1 MPAFVIPCPYC
12 GTELKLK
19 DRSLIGKKGKCPK
32 CSKAFRLEEPEEE
45 DEVQLE
51 LVAPSPAGNQSATKT
66 APVQQAPQI
75 NTFEAPVVAPDIESG
90 GVQRMK
96 EMRRKNKKRRNF
108 QIVIGGLVAV
118 LLAGTIYYI
127 KDQPE
132 KQALAAAEAKKPKRN
147 AAHDAQKAKDKS
159 DLEALANAAPT
170 RGEPIALNFMPSGA
184 RVIINLHPDEF
195 WKPGSLAEEFRYC
208 IGPLGIW
215 LETEIK
221 ALTKFDP
228 SEIDRLRICLIP
240 GLRNERPKVAAY
252 VELKEEQLESTLIK
266 LFPGDSVNDYE
277 PKIYLTGDDCFIH
290 IDNRRFA
297 VGPGEY
303 AQEMADAIDV
313 NAVTNRDIET
323 MLLKTDSERHLTILF
338 DPKILRLEQVSWFPE
353 NARPVLNHFLDWLG
367 DDVLTAIWSVHLDD
381 QFHHEMLL
389 RNDAAAL
396 PATVQR
402 KLSQRLEEM
411 PERVLSAVRKMTPQ
425 QIGPRKIIGRY
436 PAMAKV
442 FTMATS
448 SGSDDRSVQFTT
460 VLNDRAAPNLALG
473 TLMAWDESTRTD
485 FNKSDS
491 PAAMVASNQPKKE
504 LTFEE
509 KLQKQIEIDFGRM
522 PLQDA
527 FAYIADE
534 AVLSLEIEGDA
545 LKLAGFTK
553 NMPQTFKYEQIS
565 VTKAIL
571 AIINGE
577 GNSIIKDSIT
587 KGTGKIGLFLDDTG
601 KGFIIATEKYI
612 ADQGKTAYQLK

>member
-1 MPAFVIPCPYC
+1 MPAVVIPCPFC
-12 GTELKLK
+12 GAELKLK

-32 CSKAFRLEEPEEE
+32 CAKAFRLEEPDD

-51 LVAPSPAGNQSATKT
+51 LVAPAATGVQSAPVNVTGQSASQMNTFEPPIT
-66 APVQQAPQI
+66 APV
-75 NTFEAPVVAPDIESG
+75 TETG

-108 QIVIGGLVAV
+108 QIVIGGLVAL
-118 LLAGTIYYI
+118 LLAGTIFYI
-127 KDQPE
+127 KEEQK
-132 KQALAAAEAKKPKRN
+132 KQALADAEAKKPKRN
-147 AAHDAQKAKDKS
+147 AAYDAQKAKDKS

-170 RGEPIALNFMPSGA
+170 KGGPIALNFMPSGA

-208 IGPLGIW
+208 LGPLGIW
-215 LETEIK
+215 LESEIK

-252 VELKEEQLESTLIK
+252 VELKEEQQESTLIK

-277 PKIYLTGDDCFIH
+277 PKIYMTGNDCFIH

-297 VGPGEY
+297 VGPGEF

-313 NAVTNRDIET
+313 NAITNRDIET

-353 NARPVLNHFLDWLG
+353 NARPILNHFLDWLG
-367 DDVLTAIWSVHLDD
+367 DDVLTAVWSVHLNG
-381 QFHHEMLL
+381 QLHHEMTL

-396 PATVQR
+396 LSSVQR
-402 KLSQRLEEM
+402 KLGQRLEEV
-411 PERVLSAVRKMTPQ
+411 PERVLSAVRKMSPQ
-425 QIGPRKIIGRY
+425 QVGPRKIIGRY
-436 PAMAKV
+436 PAMMKV

-448 SGSDDRSVQFTT
+448 SGSDNRSVQFTT

-473 TLMAWDESTRTD
+473 SLMAWDESTRTD
-485 FNKSDS
+485 FNKSDNPS
-491 PAAMVASNQPKKE
+491 TMVASNQPKKE
-504 LTFEE
+504 LTLEE
-509 KLQKQIEIDFGRM
+509 KLQKQIEVDFRRM

-534 AVLSLEIEGDA
+534 AELSLEIEGDA
-545 LKLAGFTK
+545 LKLAGFTQ

-565 VTKAIL
+565 VAKAIL

-577 GNSIIKDSIT
+577 GNTIIKDSIT

-612 ADQGKTAYQLK
+612 ADQGKTAYELK